1 MLTVLRRSCRSQ
13 PRLFIR
19 GFAEIVPVAS
29 GHGSRPSAPPPLR
42 GTIDPPPTRVI
53 AGPDGS
59 SNASNDEFQVAAPA
73 RLGNRIPVRAD
84 HGLYA
89 FFRKKE
95 PDAGQTLIGEAQFE
109 TLGGSIEMERT
120 RSGRSWKASE
130 LRLKSFEDLHALW
143 YILLRERNLLATQE
157 EEVRRLGVMKAVQT
171 FNNQIR
177 MCRKSMARI
186 KYVMNERRLAYEGA
200 VTLAEEEK
208 MAHLTNLVLKQQTT
222 EYRTEREHLL
232 GRQKRA
238 KMKAVREAKRVKVQA
253 KMEAQAKTEAQVEME
268 AQAKTEV
275 QAEMEAE
282 TETEVRTAVV
292 QLDSERGTVTAQPES
307 VEVKTNTPE
316 ESASL
321 EPVETKTDAPEV
333 VQSQQ
338 VIEKSEQTTKFRPS
352 QSESASEAAT
362 AGLFGTR
369 GRRR

>member
-13 PRLFIR
+13 PRIFTR

-29 GHGSRPSAPPPLR
+29 GRGSRPSAPPPLK

-59 SNASNDEFQVAAPA
+59 SNALNDEFQVAAPE
-73 RLGNRIPVRAD
+73 RLGNRIPVRAN

-120 RSGRSWKASE
+120 RS
-130 LRLKSFEDLHALW
+130 DLHALW

-208 MAHLTNLVLKQQTT
+208 MAHVTNLVLKQQTA

-238 KMKAVREAKRVKVQA
+238 KMKAIREAKRVKMQA
-253 KMEAQAKTEAQVEME
+253 KMEAQAEME

-275 QAEMEAE
+275 QAE
-282 TETEVRTAVV
+282 TETEARTAVV
-292 QLDSERGTVTAQPES
+292 QLD
-307 VEVKTNTPE
+307 K

-333 VQSQQ
+333 VQPQQ
-338 VIEKSEQTTKFRPS
+338 VVEKSEQTPKFRPS
-352 QSESASEAAT
+352 QSESASEVAT

>member
-13 PRLFIR
+13 PRIFTR

-29 GHGSRPSAPPPLR
+29 GRGSRSSAPPPLK

-59 SNASNDEFQVAAPA
+59 SNALNDEFQVAAPE
-73 RLGNRIPVRAD
+73 RLGNRIPVRAN

-208 MAHLTNLVLKQQTT
+208 MAHVTNLVLKQQTA

-238 KMKAVREAKRVKVQA
+238 KMKAIREAKRVKMQA
-253 KMEAQAKTEAQVEME
+253 QMEAQAEMK

-275 QAEMEAE
+275 QAESE
-282 TETEVRTAVV
+282 TEARTAVV
-292 QLDSERGTVTAQPES
+292 QLDSEQDPVTAQPES
-307 VEVKTNTPE
+307 VEVKTDTPE

-333 VQSQQ
+333 VQPQQ
-338 VIEKSEQTTKFRPS
+338 VVEKSEQTTKFRPS
-352 QSESASEAAT
+352 QSESASEVAT

>member
-13 PRLFIR
+13 PRIFTR

-29 GHGSRPSAPPPLR
+29 GRGSRPSAPPPLK

-59 SNASNDEFQVAAPA
+59 SNALNDEFQVAAPE
-73 RLGNRIPVRAD
+73 RLGNRIPVRAN
-84 HGLYA
+84 HGLDGKNS
-89 FFRKKE
+89 FW
-95 PDAGQTLIGEAQFE
+95 
-109 TLGGSIEMERT
+109 
-120 RSGRSWKASE
+120 SWKASE

-208 MAHLTNLVLKQQTT
+208 MAHVTNLVLKQQTA

-238 KMKAVREAKRVKVQA
+238 KMKAIREAKRVKMQA
-253 KMEAQAKTEAQVEME
+253 KMEAQAEME

-275 QAEMEAE
+275 QAE
-282 TETEVRTAVV
+282 TETEARTAVV
-292 QLDSERGTVTAQPES
+292 QLD
-307 VEVKTNTPE
+307 K

-333 VQSQQ
+333 VQPQQ
-338 VIEKSEQTTKFRPS
+338 VVEKSEQTPKFRPS
-352 QSESASEAAT
+352 QSESASEVAT